1 MTGIGYLNFRDI
13 RQLQALK
20 IQEEVSRDEEEIQ
33 WSYLSSMFHCD
44 SLDKFIQYINQQIHS
59 IRCNKIQII

>member
-33 WSYLSSMFHCD
+33 WLYLSGMFHCE
-44 SLDKFIQYINQQIHS
+44 SLD
-59 IRCNKIQII
+59 